1 MLCIGLLFY
10 GNLSFYLNKQI
21 DNNLIEELM
30 EVQDFAHAR
39 NIAPAPEQYQDLVIT
54 YKRANHF
61 DTTKKFADTIFY
73 NPKKHIVEPARYLK
87 TGISIN
93 GLHYQV
99 SIFTSKV
106 EREEQIKSIFISIIS
121 PVLLLVFVLLLINR
135 FMIRKL
141 WHPFRLTLENF
152 KTFNLDQDK
161 PFEIIDSP
169 VHEFRELNQA
179 ILDISL
185 RIRSD
190 FREVKLFTENASH
203 EMMTPLAIINSK
215 LDTML
220 QSDRLGKEESETLA
234 DLYKATSR
242 LTKLNQSLLLLVKID
257 NNLINNQEDID
268 ISALIV
274 ERLFYFQELV
284 QNRNLSVITTLN
296 PVTLKTNGH
305 LMEILLNNLLSNA
318 IRHNYERGNIEINL
332 STDGI
337 TIKNTGGVQPLDE
350 DRIFERFY
358 KDGSSEGTG
367 LGLSILK
374 QICSRQHYGLKYTY
388 TKNLHCFHIS
398 FQSS

>member
-1 MLCIGLLFY
+1 
-10 GNLSFYLNKQI
+10 
-21 DNNLIEELM
+21 
-30 EVQDFAHAR
+30 
-39 NIAPAPEQYQDLVIT
+39 
-54 YKRANHF
+54 
-61 DTTKKFADTIFY
+61 
-73 NPKKHIVEPARYLK
+73 
-87 TGISIN
+87 
-93 GLHYQV
+93 
-99 SIFTSKV
+99 
-106 EREEQIKSIFISIIS
+106 
-121 PVLLLVFVLLLINR
+121 
-135 FMIRKL
+135 
-141 WHPFRLTLENF
+141 
-152 KTFNLDQDK
+152 
-161 PFEIIDSP
+161 
-169 VHEFRELNQA
+169 
-179 ILDISL
+179 
-185 RIRSD
+185 
-190 FREVKLFTENASH
+190 
-203 EMMTPLAIINSK
+203 MMTPLAIINSK